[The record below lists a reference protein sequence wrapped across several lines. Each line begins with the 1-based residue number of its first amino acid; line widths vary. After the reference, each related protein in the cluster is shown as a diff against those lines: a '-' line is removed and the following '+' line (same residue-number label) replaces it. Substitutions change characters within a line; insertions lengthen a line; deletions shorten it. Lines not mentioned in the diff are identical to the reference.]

1 MDKRREEELAAMS
14 REARDR
20 KVKKEN
26 SKAQVND
33 NHAQLQREDSVYY
46 ELNENDQLVREQTKK
61 SNDDS
66 IYYELDEN
74 GELVQEE
81 PKPSSSRIGK
91 ASYSRHAGNVTLKPP
106 QRSGILCIFV
116 DCG

>member
-1 MDKRREEELAAMS
+1 MS

-26 SKAQVND
+26 SEVQVND
-33 NHAQLQREDSVYY
+33 NNAHLQREDSVYY
-46 ELNENDQLVREQTKK
+46 ELDENGQLVREKTKM

-74 GELVQEE
+74 GKLVRAE
-81 PKPSSSRIGK
+81 PNPSTSRIDIK
-91 ASYSRHAGNVTLKPP
+91 ASYSKHSGNVTLNAPRCTGVLLNSYKLLHYES
-106 QRSGILCIFV
+106 QKI
-116 DCG
+116 